1 MYILVSRIRE
11 GIQNFIIRNF
21 YMRNKLASKEKL
33 VIVIR
38 VSIIAFINSGLFQ
51 PQREH
56 FIDALQNPNS
66 YDKYKPKVNIE
77 KSSDTTTAE
86 LF

>member
-1 MYILVSRIRE
+1 
-11 GIQNFIIRNF
+11 
-21 YMRNKLASKEKL
+21 MRNKLASKEKL

>member
-1 MYILVSRIRE
+1 
-11 GIQNFIIRNF
+11 
-21 YMRNKLASKEKL
+21 MRKKLAPKEKL
-33 VIVIR
+33 VIAIII
-38 VSIIAFINSGLFQ
+38 SILSLIYYGLFQ
-51 PQREH
+51 PQRGH